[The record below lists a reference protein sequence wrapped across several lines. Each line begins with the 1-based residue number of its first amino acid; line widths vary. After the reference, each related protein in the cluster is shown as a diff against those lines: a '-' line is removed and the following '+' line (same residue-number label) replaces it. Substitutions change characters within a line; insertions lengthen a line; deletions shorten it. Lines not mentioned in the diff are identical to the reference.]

1 MTTAVQPRAGR
12 GMGWFGVLWA
22 AQAITLTGNSAL
34 RFAFVLLAWTS
45 QGKATPVVALNVC
58 GVLPQVLLSPVAGA
72 VADRARKRTALQLA
86 DWLGLAV
93 VAAFTVA
100 YVSGHLAGWQIYV
113 AVALLGAA
121 AAFAYP
127 ALSSAVPLLVDAER
141 LPRANGLLG
150 ATRSIAEVAGP
161 ALGGALMAAHAVGG
175 VLALD
180 LVSFAVALLCVQLV
194 PFGPATTGRAA
205 QGPARRGSLADSL
218 DGLRF
223 LAVQP
228 GPRGLVL
235 VVAVVNLVMVFGY
248 AVVPPMVLARSG
260 GDSTA
265 LSSVM
270 ACIGVGGIVGGLAL
284 FGWRGTRHRVPAMLA
299 GIIGM
304 SVTSLITLALVRGT
318 VAWSAAMLCGALLM
332 SVVNGL
338 STTIISAR
346 TRGRAA
352 APRRRRPER
361 RRCSG
366 SRWSCRTRR
375 SAARCSSGWEVWRAT
390 RRGTGS
396 TWWLHDH
403 IRREGDRRGA
413 SPGGDRPRRLRA
425 GDTPDRPRRDH
436 ARAVGDRRPRTRRLT
451 ARLLPELIASSAQL
465 VAGVQRRVAAAQA
478 EKARCQAPSRVCAN
492 PSTALAQY
500 AVVDRDSEGAGGTPG
515 SVPGTGFTYRV
526 AGAVG
531 CRRRTKN
538 QAVG

>member
-1 MTTAVQPRAGR
+1 
-12 GMGWFGVLWA
+12 MGWFGVLWA

-45 QGKATPVVALNVC
+45 QGKATPVVALTLC

-205 QGPARRGSLADSL
+205 QGPARRGLLADSL

-338 STTIISAR
+338 FQSVLQAHVPAEVQGKVFGAVAFLTQMSVPVAVAIAGPLADHLFEPQAANGSGLVGLLAPLVGHGPGSGMAAMLLI
-346 TRGRAA
+346 GGVCGIAA
-352 APRRRRPER
+352 ALA
-361 RRCSG
+361 G
-366 SRWSCRTRR
+366 LL
-375 SAARCSSGWEVWRAT
+375 ARDVRA
-390 RRGTGS
+390 
-396 TWWLHDH
+396 LDH
-403 IRREGDRRGA
+403 
-413 SPGGDRPRRLRA
+413 
-425 GDTPDRPRRDH
+425 
-436 ARAVGDRRPRTRRLT
+436 
-451 ARLLPELIASSAQL
+451 LPEEETVRTNPFEDDDRTYL
-465 VAGVQRRVAAAQA
+465 VLVNDENQHSLWPSDIEVPAGWR
-478 EKARCQAPSRVCAN
+478 
-492 PSTALAQY
+492 TAL
-500 AVVDRDSEGAGGTPG
+500 GAASRAECLAYVEQTWTDLRPA
-515 SVPGTGFTYRV
+515 SLV
-526 AGAVG
+526 
-531 CRRRTKN
+531 K
-538 QAVG
+538 QA